1 MRESVAMNESLITQI
16 PTADNLSD
24 LMTKPTFGA
33 KRRRLVGG
41 LLFDIYDD
49 RSAQLVCL
57 FVCKISQ
64 LLHMIDLMLA
74 DWTDLEGTERI
85 WAGD

>member
-1 MRESVAMNESLITQI
+1 MIY
-16 PTADNLSD
+16 
-24 LMTKPTFGA
+24 MTIKA
-33 KRRRLVGG
+33 HN
-41 LLFDIYDD
+41 
-49 RSAQLVCL
+49 L

-64 LLHMIDLMLA
+64 PLHILDWMLT